1 MNISDVYESNK
12 KLIRRLNAISSRIL
26 DNFNKMCE
34 LEVKGLK
41 DSLEYR
47 KYYERYLLVKS
58 IEDDYYKS
66 LNINMNKFD
75 KLLSFTPERVLNVDD
90 IIHYLSMND
99 YSNITYVR
107 VLQRLIHG
115 LCKQDDL
122 CVCDP
127 ESNDYTVFLAMKESG
142 SDLRYIE
149 FNKVTKEFYKKLF
162 ISYMYLLDKENSS
175 LMEVK
180 AKYNLSYIYFEL
192 EEELF
197 KEKDSVLYYL
207 GNDILSLKL
216 GMDEA
221 NIHNIFNLLAYANIM
236 DACNGYLSTSGDNM
250 LFRNL
255 MKTYLMLMDSEQYKF
270 MVDKINTR
278 IKELKINNAK
288 LYRVLNDSK
297 KQRSKVRVLSL
308 SKGE

>member
-1 MNISDVYESNK
+1 MNISDVYESNR

-107 VLQRLIHG
+107 VLQRLIHE

-127 ESNDYTVFLAMKESG
+127 ESNDYIAFLAMKESG

-162 ISYMYLLDKENSS
+162 ISYMYLLDKEKPS

-197 KEKDSVLYYL
+197 KEKDSFLYHL

-216 GMDEA
+216 GVDEA
-221 NIHNIFNLLAYANIM
+221 NIHNIFNLLAYVNIM
-236 DACNGYLSTSGDNM
+236 DACNGYMSTSGDNM
-250 LFRNL
+250 LFGNL
-255 MKTYLMLMDSEQYKF
+255 MKTYLMLIDSEQYKF

-278 IKELKINNAK
+278 IKDLKINNAK
-288 LYRVLNDSK
+288 LYKVLNDSK
-297 KQRSKVRVLSL
+297 EQRSKVRVLSL